1 MKRTK
6 QAFHRQFLSMTV
18 IAAIASLSACEKHEE
33 PKTAASSSATAS
45 AVAATTTAAKPAVKT
60 YDGPFGLA
68 MGISDK
74 EIHEI
79 FGFTNTAEAT
89 HVYTG
94 TPPKLG
100 PGFTKYYV
108 IATPVAGVCRIRA
121 IKVINSVNDRGDQLK
136 EEADN
141 LASLMEEKYGKPSGK
156 YNSIANDIYRRNPQY
171 WMLGLKEK
179 SVVYGYDWE
188 KGKNTAALP
197 NNIDSIDITVT
208 GYSLDSGSV
217 GVTYDM
223 TNFKECEKEYK
234 KAKASNL

>member
-6 QAFHRQFLSMTV
+6 QAFHRQFLSMAV

-33 PKTAASSSATAS
+33 PKIQASSSAAS
-45 AVAATTTAAKPAVKT
+45 SAAATTTTAAKAATKT

-74 EIHEI
+74 EIRES
-79 FGFTNTAEAT
+79 FGFTNTADAT

-100 PGFTKYYV
+100 PGFSKYYV

-121 IKVINSVNDRGDQLK
+121 IKAVTSVNDRGEQLK
-136 EEADN
+136 QEADS

-156 YNSIANDIYRRNPQY
+156 YESAANDIYRRNPQY
-171 WMLGLKEK
+171 WMLGLKEE
-179 SVVYGYDWE
+179 SVVYGYDWI
-188 KGKNTAALP
+188 KNKTTAALP

-217 GVTYDM
+217 SVTYDM